1 MFDAV
6 NNVMFCDVKGIEVAG
21 EAIVRQAKAIVEE
34 IKQAITNNRKAD
46 VSIRTIEDIEA
57 EVNNLMYCLEEL
69 KKHRK

>member
-1 MFDAV
+1 MFDAK

-57 EVNNLMYCLEEL
+57 EVDNLMYCLEEL